1 MTRVL
6 AAIAGVALL
15 GWSVAALDGE
25 SRTTVPHASVPAVS
39 APQAAALQV
48 RTSLPPSRPPSP
60 AASAR
65 ERAAGAGATLDDNA
79 QRELLKTYCITCHND
94 RTRAGGL
101 SLATF
106 DPTRAE
112 AAADIAERIVRKLT
126 AGMMPPAGARR
137 PDDASLESFRAAL
150 IERLDKA
157 AAADPQPGWRP
168 FQRLTRAEYARSIAQ
183 LLDLELDVSS
193 YLPPDTVTNGFDNV
207 VDGQTFSPALLDGY
221 LRAASQISRLA
232 LGDRHASAT
241 TVTYAVSGFR
251 SQMEYIEGTPFG
263 SRGGLAVSH
272 VFPADGTYRFTAK
285 LVRTVSGELFG
296 NTAVVLAGTD
306 ELIEVTLDGERVAV
320 LEVHPG
326 MSDADDGGLTVTTPP
341 LHVTA
346 GPHHLAVAFVAR
358 QSGPVDDLLT
368 PIQNT
373 LIDTRYG
380 TGFGI
385 TAAPH
390 LHDVT
395 ITGPLEVTGISETPS
410 RRRVFSCRPTSPAE
424 EETCAASIVRRL
436 ATQAFRG
443 TLPPEDFGDLM
454 RMYHQGRRDE
464 DFEGGVRL
472 ALQAILAHPRF
483 LFRVERAE
491 QTRGPASL
499 DDLAVAAR
507 LSYFLW
513 ATAPDEDLLEAAR
526 DGRLSTEAGIAREIR
541 RMLADPRAEALSTR
555 FWSQWLRLQDVSRI
569 RPDGLIYPYW
579 DVSLSEGFVRETQL
593 FFDYL
598 VREDRSLLEILTAD
612 YSFVN
617 ERVAR
622 HYGIPHVVG
631 PQFRKVQM
639 PPTRRSG
646 ILTQGSTL
654 LLTSVAD
661 RTSPVQRGK
670 WVMQVLLNSPP
681 PPPPPNV
688 PDLEETGSV
697 SGGRLLTVRER
708 MEQHR
713 KNPACNSCHRVIDP
727 IGLALEHF
735 DATGRWR
742 VKDNGAPIEVTGQL
756 YDGTPLNGAEGLRD
770 ALLKRKEALLNSFT
784 ESLMTYALGRRI
796 GHRDMPT
803 VRAIVRAAG
812 RQDYR
817 ISAFV
822 IGVATSPAFRMTGP
836 GDRETNAERGS
847 RNE

>member
-1 MTRVL
+1 
-6 AAIAGVALL
+6 
-15 GWSVAALDGE
+15 
-25 SRTTVPHASVPAVS
+25 
-39 APQAAALQV
+39 
-48 RTSLPPSRPPSP
+48 
-60 AASAR
+60 
-65 ERAAGAGATLDDNA
+65 
-79 QRELLKTYCITCHND
+79 
-94 RTRAGGL
+94 
-101 SLATF
+101 
-106 DPTRAE
+106 
-112 AAADIAERIVRKLT
+112 
-126 AGMMPPAGARR
+126 
-137 PDDASLESFRAAL
+137 
-150 IERLDKA
+150 
-157 AAADPQPGWRP
+157 
-168 FQRLTRAEYARSIAQ
+168 
-183 LLDLELDVSS
+183 
-193 YLPPDTVTNGFDNV
+193 
-207 VDGQTFSPALLDGY
+207 
-221 LRAASQISRLA
+221 
-232 LGDRHASAT
+232 
-241 TVTYAVSGFR
+241 
-251 SQMEYIEGTPFG
+251 
-263 SRGGLAVSH
+263 
-272 VFPADGTYRFTAK
+272 
-285 LVRTVSGELFG
+285 
-296 NTAVVLAGTD
+296 
-306 ELIEVTLDGERVAV
+306 
-320 LEVHPG
+320 
-326 MSDADDGGLTVTTPP
+326 
-341 LHVTA
+341 
-346 GPHHLAVAFVAR
+346 
-358 QSGPVDDLLT
+358 
-368 PIQNT
+368 
-373 LIDTRYG
+373 
-380 TGFGI
+380 
-385 TAAPH
+385 
-390 LHDVT
+390 
-395 ITGPLEVTGISETPS
+395 
-410 RRRVFSCRPTSPAE
+410 
-424 EETCAASIVRRL
+424 
-436 ATQAFRG
+436 
-443 TLPPEDFGDLM
+443 
-454 RMYHQGRRDE
+454 MYHRGRREE

-491 QTRGPASL
+491 PARGPAPL
-499 DDLAVAAR
+499 DDFAVAAR

-513 ATAPDEDLLEAAR
+513 GTGPDEALLEAAR
-526 DGRLSTEAGIAREIR
+526 DRRLSTEEGIAREIR

-555 FWSQWLRLQDVSRI
+555 FWSQWLRLQDVGRI

-688 PDLEETGSV
+688 PDLEETNSV

-756 YDGTPLNGAEGLRD
+756 YDGTPLNGSEGLRD

-784 ESLMTYALGRRI
+784 ESLMTYGLGRRL
-796 GHRDMPT
+796 GHRDMPM
-803 VRAIVRAAG
+803 VRAIVRAAA
-812 RQDYR
+812 RQEYR
-817 ISAFV
+817 ISAFI

-836 GDRETNAERGS
+836 ADVETRADTGR